1 MEVKMNDTIQAVADS
16 LAISLNSASSSA
28 EGHTNWW
35 MITSIIEL
43 LIILF
48 LLVRNK
54 GQESEKSRIK
64 KMVMSEG
71 DIDFGNIMNS
81 SFNAEKLYKELIIK
95 CHPDRFAPNIEQVAI
110 ANDLSAR
117 IGKNKNDIKQLEKL
131 KEEAIEKL
139 NINF

>member
-1 MEVKMNDTIQAVADS
+1 MNDTIQVVADS
-16 LAISLNSASSSA
+16 LAIGSNSVCSSA
-28 EGHTNWW
+28 EGSINWW
-35 MITSIIEL
+35 IIISAIEL

-48 LLVRNK
+48 LLVK
-54 GQESEKSRIK
+54 GRESEKSRIK
-64 KMVMSEG
+64 NEVMREG
-71 DIDFGNIMNS
+71 EIDFGNIVNS
-81 SFNAEKLYKELIIK
+81 SFNAEKLYKELIVK
-95 CHPDRFAPNIEQVAI
+95 CHPDRFAPDKERVAL